1 MFGFSAAATST
12 PATTTTSAGITT
24 TPLFSTPATTAASST
39 TSQVPLTFGGHA
51 AYYICVIFSAAPLNV
66 PLTATGGAGTA
77 TDAPSADPASKL
89 SLKGLLEKEG
99 SVGSACSQLLAALT
113 ADTEISFADLSA
125 IYRISLLQITQKM
138 TMDLAAD
145 ERSFLNCLLELNAY
159 DRQLWENMQRITDVE
174 SKLVTLE
181 KKQDK
186 MMYDISSIS
195 EEQKA
200 LDAVVSA
207 LEKDLGLPDWT
218 DQNHCLPVDGLS
230 ATPGD
235 VKRQQLLQLLVSV
248 DSQIKEADSDLQ
260 EIIDQISAIHK
271 SKTAISNSRKYTED
285 QVAQILKSQMETLI
299 YIDKKTGELDA
310 RVDEFKDVLDG
321 RNATLITL

>member
-1 MFGFSAAATST
+1 MFGFSAPATST
-12 PATTTTSAGITT
+12 AASTTTSTGFAAGS
-24 TPLFSTPATTAASST
+24 LFSTAATTSAPSTTTQPSLTFGAAPATTASA
-39 TSQVPLTFGGHA
+39 PL
-51 AYYICVIFSAAPLNV
+51 SAA
-66 PLTATGGAGTA
+66 TGLGTA
-77 TDAPSADPASKL
+77 TTESSGTDATKL

-125 IYRISLLQITQKM
+125 ITQKM

-181 KKQDK
+181 QKQDK
-186 MMYDISSIS
+186 MMYDISSIN

-200 LDAVVSA
+200 LDAVVTA

-218 DQNHCLPVDGLS
+218 DQNHSLPVDALA

-235 VKRQQLLQLLVSV
+235 VKRQQLLHLLISV

-260 EIIDQISAIHK
+260 EIIDQVSSLHKTKSAM
-271 SKTAISNSRKYTED
+271 SNTKKYTED
-285 QVAQILKSQMETLI
+285 QVAQILKNQMETLI

-310 RVDEFKDVLDG
+310 KVDEFKDVMDG
-321 RNATLITL
+321 RHATLSPP

>member
-39 TSQVPLTFGGHA
+39 TSQVPLTFG
-51 AYYICVIFSAAPLNV
+51 AAPLNV

-125 IYRISLLQITQKM
+125 ITQKM

>member
-1 MFGFSAAATST
+1 MFGFSAPATST
-12 PATTTTSAGITT
+12 AASTAASTTTSTGFAAGS
-24 TPLFSTPATTAASST
+24 LFSTAATTSAPST
-39 TSQVPLTFGGHA
+39 TTQPSLTFGGR
-51 AYYICVIFSAAPLNV
+51 
-66 PLTATGGAGTA
+66 TATTESSG
-77 TDAPSADPASKL
+77 TDAAKL

-125 IYRISLLQITQKM
+125 ITQKM

-181 KKQDK
+181 QKQDK
-186 MMYDISSIS
+186 MMYDISSIN

-200 LDAVVSA
+200 LDAVVTA

-218 DQNHCLPVDGLS
+218 DQNHSLPVDALA

-235 VKRQQLLQLLVSV
+235 VKRQQLLHLLISV

-260 EIIDQISAIHK
+260 EIIDQVSSLHKTKSAM
-271 SKTAISNSRKYTED
+271 SNSKKYTED
-285 QVAQILKSQMETLI
+285 QVAQILKNQMETLI

-310 RVDEFKDVLDG
+310 KVDEFKDVMDG
-321 RNATLITL
+321 RHTTLSPP